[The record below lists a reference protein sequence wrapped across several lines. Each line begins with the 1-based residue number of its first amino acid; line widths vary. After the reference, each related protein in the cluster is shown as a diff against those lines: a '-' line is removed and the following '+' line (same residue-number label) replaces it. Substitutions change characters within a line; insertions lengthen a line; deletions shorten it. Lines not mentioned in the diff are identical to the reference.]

1 MLTFYGC
8 LLSRFYGIY
17 SGLRSVLSNHDYRI
31 DLHFVIKIADFGLS
45 ENIYDRSYVRKG
57 KDEGGKLPIK
67 WMALESLTDLVFS
80 EKTDV
85 VS

>member
-1 MLTFYGC
+1 MGY
-8 LLSRFYGIY
+8 
-17 SGLRSVLSNHDYRI
+17 LSNHDYRI

-45 ENIYDRSYVRKG
+45 ENIYDRNYVRKG